1 MPGVVEVQLR
11 LQVHKVLEEMVAVE
25 MLLKMVLE
33 EVELQTLEVAVEQQM
48 MEVLLVV
55 VEVV

>member
-1 MPGVVEVQLR
+1 MPVVVEVQLR

-48 MEVLLVV
+48 MEVLLVCGS
-55 VEVV
+55 